1 MNRSLS
7 HSRETT
13 DVASS
18 QSESAWPRPGEVATE
33 IGLVLALHLAFAF
46 AVTVALKALG
56 IA

>member
-33 IGLVLALHLAFAF
+33 IGLILALHLAFAF
-46 AVTVALKALG
+46 AVTVALKILG

>member
-7 HSRETT
+7 HSREAT

-18 QSESAWPRPGEVATE
+18 RSEGRWPQPGEVATE
-33 IGLVLALHLAFAF
+33 IGLILAVHLAFAF
-46 AVTVALKALG
+46 AVTVALKILG